1 MALNEPSKQND
12 YILSMKCKKI
22 RKNIIKY
29 IRLPIWIILFI
40 FTINYTN
47 KLPRLLWINGII
59 STLIM
64 TYLDKYWEKK
74 CDKVINK
81 YKKK

>member
-1 MALNEPSKQND
+1 MF
-12 YILSMKCKKI
+12 MKKI
-22 RKNIIKY
+22 IFLKDT
-29 IRLPIWIILFI
+29 LIILFV

-47 KLPRLLWINGII
+47 KLPKILWLNGIM

-81 YKKK
+81 YMKK